1 MDIWVNYWKTW
12 EWLWP
17 LRGRPGGLAFP
28 VNQQD
33 LGFQVGSGKV
43 EEEGKIY
50 VQRWTAEIPEKSTSG
65 SQRRGLLWIH
75 LRGKTREEASS
86 EINRLWAQ
94 NLDAIISLRT
104 LPSESLLCA
113 KYINKLC
120 HPHNG
125 YIRRTVP
132 SIKTWLGCLW
142 AKTQNNDD
150 LTPGVYSL
158 S

>member
-1 MDIWVNYWKTW
+1 MCRD
-12 EWLWP
+12 EL
-17 LRGRPGGLAFP
+17 LRYQKNL
-28 VNQQD
+28 
-33 LGFQVGSGKV
+33 QVGVRGGACCGFTL
-43 EEEGKIY
+43 EE
-50 VQRWTAEIPEKSTSG
+50 
-65 SQRRGLLWIH
+65 
-75 LRGKTREEASS
+75 KTREEASS

-132 SIKTWLGCLW
+132 SIKTWLGCL
-142 AKTQNNDD
+142 
-150 LTPGVYSL
+150 
-158 S
+158 